1 MPAELQLIDTTLRDG
16 LQAPGVVVSRA
27 DKVAIARALVDAGVP
42 LLEAGIP
49 VMGADSIADIDAVA
63 DAVGPARVL
72 TWCRAHPGDLRA
84 AASTRAAHVHLSFP
98 VSDLHLRAWGRTRA
112 WVLET
117 LRSLAGRARERF
129 ATVSLGAQDA
139 SRADPGFLDAFAAA
153 ARAAAADRIR
163 IADTAG
169 VWTPS
174 RAAGAVARL
183 RALAPPIVIH
193 AHNDLGLATANTLAA
208 LEAGAAW
215 ADVTVNGLGERA
227 GNAALDEV
235 ALAWLIGAGGALRL
249 DTTRLGP
256 LADLVARATR
266 RPVPPQKPIAGADV
280 FRHESG
286 LHCAGLLRDRRTYE
300 PIPPALVGRA
310 EQPFVIGEKTG
321 SASLAA
327 ALAGLGAAA
336 DIPRLLPL
344 VRRAARSARRALTTP
359 ELLALARQSLP

>member
-42 LLEAGIP
+42 LLEVGIP
-49 VMGADSIADIDAVA
+49 AMGADSIADIDAVA

-72 TWCRAHPGDLRA
+72 TWCRAHPDDLRA

-98 VSDLHLRAWGRTRA
+98 VSDLHLLAWGRTRA

-129 ATVSLGAQDA
+129 ATVSVGAQDA

-153 ARAAAADRIR
+153 ARETSADRIR
-163 IADTAG
+163 IADTVG

-174 RAAGAVARL
+174 RAAGVVARL
-183 RALAPPIVIH
+183 RAIAPPVIIH

-208 LEAGAAW
+208 VEAGAAW

-227 GNAALDEV
+227 GNAALEEV
-235 ALAWLIGAGGALRL
+235 VMAWRVGCDGFTRI
-249 DTTRLGP
+249 DTARLGP
-256 LADLVARATR
+256 LSDLVARAAS
-266 RPVPPQKPIAGADV
+266 RPVPAAKPIVGSAV
-280 FRHESG
+280 FTHESG

-300 PIPPALVGRA
+300 PIAPALVGRA

-321 SASLAA
+321 STSLAA
-327 ALAGLGAAA
+327 ALAGLGATA

-344 VRRAARSARRALTTP
+344 VRQAARSARRALTTP
-359 ELLALARQSLP
+359 ELLALARQSLS